1 MIAIASLLKDWHRKY
16 GRHDLPWQKNRDP
29 YAIWVSEIMLQQ
41 TQVNTVI
48 PYYQRFMQIFPTV
61 ASLADAPL
69 EAVLALWSGL
79 GYYSRARNLHASAR
93 AIVSNHQRCFPADR
107 CALEQLPGI
116 GRSTAAA
123 IVVFSF
129 GQREAILDGNVKR
142 VFARYFGI
150 DGFPGEP
157 KVQKILWEKAEEALP
172 HDYQNGRIGAYT
184 QALMDLGATVCSRS
198 APACEICPLNR
209 HCIAAIEHR
218 IDQLPTPKPR
228 KSLPQKEAV
237 FLFLLRDRKLF
248 LQKKPAPGIWGGLWC
263 PPEVGTGIDVS
274 AYCSDQWR
282 IQVDTLYELPLLN
295 HQFTHFKLRIYPKL
309 LTTQSEKPALPDDS
323 IWIYPSEALERGIPT
338 PVRKLLQRTFSS
350 SNNLTIS
357 V

>member
-1 MIAIASLLKDWHRKY
+1 MITIASLLIDWHRKY

-48 PYYQRFMQIFPTV
+48 PYYHRFMQAFPTV

-93 AIVSNHQRCFPADR
+93 IVASNYQCRFPVDR
-107 CALEQLPGI
+107 CSLEQLPGI

-123 IVVFSF
+123 IAVFSF

-150 DGFPGEP
+150 DGFPSES

-172 HDYQNGRIGAYT
+172 HDYQNGQIEAYT
-184 QALMDLGATVCSRS
+184 QALMDLGATVCSRG
-198 APACEICPLNR
+198 APTCEVCPLNR
-209 HCIAAIEHR
+209 YCIAAIERR

-228 KSLPQKEAV
+228 KSLPQKEV
-237 FLFLLRDRKLF
+237 IFLFLLRDRKLF
-248 LQKKPAPGIWGGLWC
+248 LQKRPTSGIWGGLWC
-263 PPEVGTGIDVS
+263 LPEISAGVDVS
-274 AYCSDQWR
+274 AYCSDQWH
-282 IQVDTLYELPLLN
+282 IQVKTLHELPILN

-309 LTTQSEKPALPDDS
+309 LTIRSEKMALSDDS

-350 SNNLTIS
+350 SNNLAIFI
-357 V
+357 

>member
-1 MIAIASLLKDWHRKY
+1 MITIASLLIDWHRKH

-29 YAIWVSEIMLQQ
+29 YAIWISEIMLQQ

-48 PYYQRFMQIFPTV
+48 PYYQRFMRIFPTV
-61 ASLADAPL
+61 TSLADAPL

-93 AIVSNHQRCFPADR
+93 AIVSIHQHCFPSDR
-107 CALEQLPGI
+107 RALEQLPGI

-123 IVVFSF
+123 IAVFSF

-150 DGFPGEP
+150 DGFSGDS

-172 HDYQNGRIGAYT
+172 YDYQDGRIGAYT
-184 QALMDLGATVCSRS
+184 QALMDLGATVCRRS
-198 APACEICPLNR
+198 APGCEICPLNR
-209 HCIAAIEHR
+209 YCIAAIEHR
-218 IDQLPTPKPR
+218 IDQLPTPKPP
-228 KSLPQKEAV
+228 KSLPQKEV
-237 FLFLLRDRKLF
+237 IFLFLLRGRKLF
-248 LQKKPAPGIWGGLWC
+248 LQKRPTSGIWGGLWC
-263 PPEVGTGIDVS
+263 PPEISIGIDVS
-274 AYCSDQWR
+274 AYCSKQWR
-282 IQVDTLYELPLLN
+282 IRVDTLYELPLLN

-309 LTTQSEKPALPDDS
+309 LTTRSENPTLSDNS

-338 PVRKLLQRTFSS
+338 PVRKLLQRTFSL